1 MLQDTV
7 VLHLYFSVLNIKV
20 ILSLSSNFFVNFFAL
35 SGNGCETFWD
45 TDPVTDSCYQF
56 NFQATLS
63 WSEARISCRQ
73 QGADLLS
80 ITKLHEQTYINGNV
94 QRFTAVWN
102 ILDSLMQ
109 LYKVKPYL
117 YSSMPLH
124 FYAVIHNITID
135 HSGKVKSIRIWVFWE
150 ILGVSCTSVRCAF
163 TFSTPQSVTIKTLQF
178 WWHVIDWPLVQG
190 VPHFSPRDS

>member
-1 MLQDTV
+1 MLMSQDTV

-35 SGNGCETFWD
+35 SANGCETFWD

-94 QRFTAVWN
+94 QRFTA
-102 ILDSLMQ
+102 L
-109 LYKVKPYL
+109 
-117 YSSMPLH
+117 
-124 FYAVIHNITID
+124 
-135 HSGKVKSIRIWVFWE
+135 
-150 ILGVSCTSVRCAF
+150 
-163 TFSTPQSVTIKTLQF
+163 
-178 WWHVIDWPLVQG
+178 
-190 VPHFSPRDS
+190 